1 METYGDTVRKKS
13 FFFILAPWC
22 AHNHHITA
30 AAKMASRQ
38 LNISSF
44 FFKKPADAVEDAA
57 PAVDGAALKRKIPA
71 SDPDAPPD
79 ETRASLPDPH
89 DRATKSARTSSPAS
103 SDKENKD
110 DDDDDV
116 VRIPSADDRDP
127 GRREA
132 LAKALGAASSD
143 ETKRAD
149 VQRRFRFLDPA
160 FVRDDRGRRPSHPEY
175 DERTCSIPAELKL
188 SASQRQYWEIK
199 SKYRDVVLFFKVGKF
214 YELYEDDAEIGC
226 RELDWKMTVS
236 GVGHCRQV
244 GCPEAG
250 VDAACARL
258 VQLGHK
264 VGRIEQLE
272 TAAQAKARGGS
283 GAVIRR
289 ALAEVATPA
298 TRTDGDVGDDAVA
311 APDATH
317 ILAFAEEEDEEVP
330 EDDEKGEKDTEV
342 GTKEDAALVR
352 VGSRTVGYSF
362 LDAAAGSIHLGV
374 LPPDDEHGT
383 ALATLLAQVSPAEVL
398 VRRGRVS
405 DVARRELV
413 KCAAKPRVTALTAG
427 EEFPVGAATADRA
440 LGRASGP
447 PTGPPAGPSSTWRW
461 ASSATVAGARPV
473 ARACAAAVVAHL
485 SRLNCA
491 PIVAGLEASTRP
503 HDVYAHGRVRV
514 DASTMANLELVLGA
528 ESTPEGSLLRRI
540 SFGCVTD
547 AGRRT
552 LRRWIAAPLLDVG
565 TIRER
570 QDAVWATVDRGGVA
584 AEAVETATRG
594 LRGGAD
600 LERAVGRARAAR
612 NAGLV
617 GLKFALL
624 PPHLARPR
632 HARRV
637 AALAAAA
644 AAARRAWTATNDF
657 ATAIGDDGLKRA
669 PALFRRFVEAGRFNS
684 SALEIVDDVLREVHS
699 RGGDD
704 SKASSVKKPSKAFGA
719 SLASSRDPGGDDDD
733 ASEAIRD
740 ADEVCTALLER
751 FLEHSGS
758 WVAAAAACAELDAVS
773 SLAAFA
779 RDGGASQPM
788 CRPVFVTRAS
798 TPNGDPVFDAKDL
811 WHPCAIVS
819 SMAASGSG
827 GDGPAGRD
835 GVVPNDVALGDE
847 RADPSAPPA
856 MLLTGPNMG
865 GKSTLLRATCV
876 AVVLA
881 QMGAPVPASSCV
893 LTPADAIFARLGG
906 AGDRIHAGESTFLVE
921 CAEASA
927 ILRGAT
933 RDSIVALDELGR
945 GTSTFD
951 GYAVAHAS
959 FEHLAHFVRCRSMFA
974 THYHGLS
981 REFSASPL
989 VQLRHMAAH
998 VADEAVVGLSD
1009 KNLSDKTSGNASAD
1023 AGDDAPIT
1031 FLYKLRKGACPKS
1044 YGMKVASLAGMPRTI
1059 VRHAEEVAAAMET
1072 SLASAFGGGG
1082 RRDGG
1087 DVNLTAGERRALD
1100 SIVAAIDAED
1110 HDALMR
1116 LWTGMRERLG
1126 MA

>member
-1 METYGDTVRKKS
+1 
-13 FFFILAPWC
+13 
-22 AHNHHITA
+22 
-30 AAKMASRQ
+30 MASRQ

-44 FFKKPADAVEDAA
+44 FFKKPGDAVEDAA
-57 PAVDGAALKRKIPA
+57 PAVGGAALKRKIPA
-71 SDPDAPPD
+71 SEPNAPP
-79 ETRASLPDPH
+79 ASSPSDRH
-89 DRATKSARTSSPAS
+89 DRATKSARTSSPPAS
-103 SDKENKD
+103 SDKENED
-110 DDDDDV
+110 DEDDVV

-127 GRREA
+127 VRREA
-132 LAKALGAASSD
+132 LARALGAASSD

-244 GCPEAG
+244 GCPESG

-258 VQLGHK
+258 VALGHK

-283 GAVIRR
+283 NAVIRR
-289 ALAEVATPA
+289 ELAEVATPA

-317 ILAFAEEEDEEVP
+317 ILAFAEEEDEEILD
-330 EDDEKGEKDTEV
+330 DDEEGEKEGEKEGEV
-342 GTKEDAALVR
+342 GGTKEDAFGRA
-352 VGSRTVGYSF
+352 GSRAVGYSF
-362 LDAAAGSIHLGV
+362 LDAAAGTIHLGV
-374 LPPDDEHGT
+374 LPPSDDEHGT

-427 EEFPVGAATADRA
+427 EEFPVGAASADRA
-440 LGRASGP
+440 LGRASG
-447 PTGPPAGPSSTWRW
+447 SSSWRW

-473 ARACAAAVVAHL
+473 ARACAAAVAAHL
-485 SRLNCA
+485 SRLNCV
-491 PIVAGLEASTRP
+491 PIVAGLEASTKP
-503 HDVYAHGRVRV
+503 HDVYAHGRVRM
-514 DASTMANLELVLGA
+514 DACTMTNLELVLGA
-528 ESTPEGSLLRRI
+528 EGTAEGSTLRRI
-540 SFGCVTD
+540 SFGCYTD

-552 LRRWIAAPLLDVG
+552 LRRWIASPLRDVG
-565 TIRER
+565 TITER
-570 QDAVWATVDRGGVA
+570 QDAVWAAADRGSAV
-584 AEAVETATRG
+584 AEAVESAMRG
-594 LRGGAD
+594 LRGAPD

-617 GLKFALL
+617 GGSKFALSL

-644 AAARRAWTATNDF
+644 AAVRRAWRATNDF
-657 ATAIGDDGLKRA
+657 AAAIGDDDLKRI
-669 PALFRRFVEAGRFNS
+669 PALFRRFIEAGRFDA
-684 SALEIVDDVLREVHS
+684 SALEIVDDVLREVVHS
-699 RGGDD
+699 SLSRDD
-704 SKASSVKKPSKAFGA
+704 SKASVKKPTKAAFGA

-733 ASEAIRD
+733 ASRAIRD

-758 WVAAAAACAELDAVS
+758 WVAAAAACAEIDAVS

-788 CRPVFVTRAS
+788 CRPVFVTRGQ

-811 WHPCAIVS
+811 WHPCAIVTA
-819 SMAASGSG
+819 MATSGA
-827 GDGPAGRD
+827 GPAAGAD
-835 GVVPNDVALGDE
+835 GVVPNDVALGGE
-847 RADPSAPPA
+847 NADPSTPPA

-881 QMGAPVPASSCV
+881 QMGAPVPARSCV
-893 LTPADAIFARLGG
+893 LTPADAVFARLGG

-959 FEHLAHFVRCRSMFA
+959 LEHLAHSVRCRVMFA

-981 REFSASPL
+981 REFLASPL

-998 VADEAVVGLSD
+998 VADEAVGGISD
-1009 KNLSDKTSGNASAD
+1009 KTSDKTSGKTSDDASAD
-1023 AGDDAPIT
+1023 AGGDAPIT

-1044 YGMKVASLAGMPRTI
+1044 YGMKVASLAGMPRQI

-1072 SLASAFGGGG
+1072 SLASVFGGG
-1082 RRDGG
+1082 RRDGDASTAG
-1087 DVNLTAGERRALD
+1087 EKPSTAGERPLTAGERRAVD
-1100 SIVAAIDAED
+1100 AIVAAIDAED

-1116 LWTGMRERLG
+1116 LWTGLRERLG
-1126 MA
+1126 MV